1 MFILVQ
7 RNKEKEVIMKT
18 NDTAGQSRCVVI
30 SFSLP
35 KKCKGFLHISIKVN
49 TFAE

>member
-1 MFILVQ
+1 
-7 RNKEKEVIMKT
+7 MKT
-18 NDTAGQSRCVVI
+18 NDTAGQSRCVAI

-35 KKCKGFLHISIKVN
+35 KKCKGGLHISIKVN